1 MGKLLT
7 TAIFILSLLF
17 TGHAFGKSN
26 EYYQQTL
33 IYQKILIIF
42 FTGSA

>member
-17 TGHAFGKSN
+17 TGHAFGKS
-26 EYYQQTL
+26 
-33 IYQKILIIF
+33 
-42 FTGSA
+42 